1 MQSPLQLAHPSRQLR
16 QGELYALQLRLHP
29 QEAGQVAANAGP
41 HIQAAFLDLV
51 RQLDPALAKDL
62 HTPNQR
68 RPYTLGM
75 LQGFNT
81 LTVEQQIAALNHGET
96 LTVSPGQVYWLRMTM
111 LDDTVLDTFMR
122 ALLWKAQGLIFCI
135 GETPFAVSRIV
146 TRPETPGQGSAWVAS
161 SSFTALHHL
170 AEARASYHFEFHSPT
185 VFSLGNRTWGK
196 YLHLFPEPA
205 NVFESLAMQWEQF
218 APQSLRLAADQ
229 LTPRTIGQWCAENVV
244 ASRYTLT
251 TCHLSARRFGQ
262 VGFQGTILYDVKGKR
277 HAPEARWLS
286 TLARFAFFSGVGY
299 KTAMGMGQSRCLSL
313 PQACTLEGDR
323 QEGSEP

>member
-170 AEARASYHFEFHSPT
+170 ARRARPITLSSIRPPCLVWVIEHGASTCTCFQNRPT
-185 VFSLGNRTWGK
+185 
-196 YLHLFPEPA
+196 
-205 NVFESLAMQWEQF
+205 
-218 APQSLRLAADQ
+218 SLRAW
-229 LTPRTIGQWCAENVV
+229 PC
-244 ASRYTLT
+244 
-251 TCHLSARRFGQ
+251 
-262 VGFQGTILYDVKGKR
+262 
-277 HAPEARWLS
+277 
-286 TLARFAFFSGVGY
+286 SGNSLLH
-299 KTAMGMGQSRCLSL
+299 SRCAWQQIS
-313 PQACTLEGDR
+313 
-323 QEGSEP
+323 